1 MTDVGEQ
8 ISKKTP
14 AAFSVVSLLMSA
26 FSLLLP
32 LCGFPSPAFAEDY
45 SFDLS
50 EVDKKPYHLGGYAE
64 IRPILYGLD
73 RDAALYQLRF
83 YNRDEDHT
91 LPEYNAAIQLEGGI
105 EKGITKLFVRTNT
118 AYQDS
123 YLGAT
128 STTTV
133 YEAFLSVK
141 PSPSF
146 TIDAGKK
153 TLKWGKGYAWN
164 PVAFVDRPKN
174 PDDPDLNLE
183 GFVVVSAD
191 YIRSFRGPLL
201 KTLSV
206 TPVLVPVS
214 EHVNDDLGTTTH
226 LNTAGKIYLLLYD
239 TDIDF
244 LFLTGASRPRRYG
257 MDLSRNITTN
267 LEVHGEFAR
276 INDFTRSFIAADG
289 TTHQTIYEATNWLLG
304 LRYLTEQDTTY
315 IFEYY
320 RNGTG
325 FTEQETRDYLTF
337 VHNAYDS
344 YRSTGNEALLR
355 KATAVTDKN
364 YGRPNAGQAYLYLR
378 VSQKDPFDI
387 LYWTPA
393 VTAIVNAEDRSYSLS
408 PEISYTGITNLELRL
423 RAMALAGDRLS
434 EYGEKPYDYRVEM
447 RARYY
452 F

>member
-1 MTDVGEQ
+1 MKLFL
-8 ISKKTP
+8 I
-14 AAFSVVSLLMSA
+14 AMLFLALC
-26 FSLLLP
+26 LP
-32 LCGFPSPAFAEDY
+32 LRLYAGEY

-50 EVDKKPYHLGGYAE
+50 EIEKKPYHIGGYAE
-64 IRPILYGLD
+64 FRPALYGLD

-83 YNRDEDHT
+83 YNRDEGHT
-91 LPEYNAAIQLEGGI
+91 LPEYNAALQLEGAI
-105 EKGITKLFVRTNT
+105 EKGMTKLFVRTNT

-133 YEAFLSVK
+133 YEAFLSVRPA
-141 PSPSF
+141 PSL
-146 TIDAGKK
+146 TIDVGKK
-153 TLKWGKGYAWN
+153 TSKWGKGYAWN

-183 GFVVVSAD
+183 GFVVASAD
-191 YIRSFRGPLL
+191 YIGSFNGPL

-214 EHVNDDLGTTTH
+214 EHVNDDFGIANH
-226 LNTAGKIYLLLYD
+226 LNTAGRVYLLLYD

-244 LFLTGASRPRRYG
+244 LFLTGASRPSRMG
-257 MDLSRNITTN
+257 MDFSRNITTN

-276 INDFTRSFIAADG
+276 INDFTRSFITVDG
-289 TTHQTIYEATNWLLG
+289 TTHQTVYDTTSWLLG
-304 LRYLTEQDTTY
+304 FRYLTEKDTTY
-315 IFEYY
+315 IVEYY

-325 FTEQETRDYLTF
+325 FTDQETRDYYTF
-337 VHNAYDS
+337 VYSAYDS
-344 YRSTGNEALLR
+344 YLSTGNDALLQ
-355 KATAVTDKN
+355 KAAAVTDKN
-364 YGRPNAGQAYLYLR
+364 YGRPNAGQQYLYLR

-387 LYWTPA
+387 LYWIPA
-393 VTAIVNAEDRSYSLS
+393 LTWMVNVEDRSYTLS
-408 PEISYTGITNLELRL
+408 PEIAYAGITDLELRL
-423 RAMALAGDRLS
+423 KATVLAGRVLS
-434 EYGEKPYDYRVEM
+434 EFGDKQNDFLLEM

>member
-1 MTDVGEQ
+1 MRF
-8 ISKKTP
+8 IW
-14 AAFSVVSLLMSA
+14 SLIFLLGALATLLIPSA
-26 FSLLLP
+26 LY
-32 LCGFPSPAFAEDY
+32 AEDY

-50 EVDKKPYHLGGYAE
+50 ETEKKPYHFGGYAE
-64 IRPILYGLD
+64 LRPVLYGLD

-83 YNRDEDHT
+83 YNRDEGHT
-91 LPEYNAAIQLEGGI
+91 LPEYNAALQLEGSL
-105 EKGITKLFVRTNT
+105 EKGMTRLFVRTNT
-118 AYQDS
+118 AYQNS

-141 PSPSF
+141 PEPSL

-174 PDDPDLNLE
+174 LDEPDLNLE
-183 GFVVVSAD
+183 GFVVASAD
-191 YIRSFRGPLL
+191 YIKSFNGPL
-201 KTLSV
+201 KTLSI

-214 EHVNDDLGTTTH
+214 KDVNDDFGTTNH
-226 LNTAGKIYLLLYD
+226 LNTAGKVYLLFYD

-244 LFLTGASRPRRYG
+244 LFLTGASKPSRMG
-257 MDLSRNITTN
+257 MDFSRNITTN
-267 LEVHGEFAR
+267 LEIHGEIAR
-276 INDFTRSFIAADG
+276 INDFMQNYIAVDG
-289 TTHQTIYEATNWLLG
+289 TTHQTVYDATSWLLG
-304 LRYLTEQDTTY
+304 LRYLTEKDTTY
-315 IFEYY
+315 IVEYY

-325 FTEQETRDYLTF
+325 FTEQETRDYFTF
-337 VHNAYDS
+337 VNSAYDS
-344 YRSTGNEALLR
+344 YLATGNDALL
-355 KATAVTDKN
+355 KTAAAATGKN
-364 YGRPNAGQAYLYLR
+364 YGMPNIGREYLYLR

-393 VTAIVNAEDRSYSLS
+393 LTAIVNTEDRSYSLS
-408 PEISYTGITNLELRL
+408 PEIAYTGVTNLELRL
-423 RAMALAGDRLS
+423 KAMVLAGDRLS
-434 EYGEKPYDYRVEM
+434 EYGEKPYDYRVEL

>member
-1 MTDVGEQ
+1 M
-8 ISKKTP
+8 K
-14 AAFSVVSLLMSA
+14 FSRTLVILLSVIGPI
-26 FSLLLP
+26 LLSGVLY
-32 LCGFPSPAFAEDY
+32 AEEY

-50 EVDKKPYHLGGYAE
+50 EVEKKPYHFGGYAE
-64 IRPILYGLD
+64 LRPILYGLD

-83 YNRDEDHT
+83 YNRDEGHT
-91 LPEYNAAIQLEGGI
+91 LPEYNAALQLEGGI
-105 EKGITKLFVRTNT
+105 EKGITKFFARTNT

-133 YEAFLSVK
+133 FEAFLSLK
-141 PSPSF
+141 PAPSL

-174 PDDPDLNLE
+174 PDEPDLNLE
-183 GFVVVSAD
+183 GFVVASAD
-191 YIRSFRGPLL
+191 YIKSFSGPL
-201 KTLSV
+201 KTLSI
-206 TPVLVPVS
+206 TPVLIPVS
-214 EHVNDDLGTTTH
+214 EHVNDDFGTASH
-226 LNTAGKIYLLLYD
+226 LNTGGRVYFLLYD

-244 LFLTGASRPRRYG
+244 LFLTGASKPSRMG
-257 MDLSRNITTN
+257 MDFSRNITTN
-267 LEVHGEFAR
+267 LEVHGEAAR
-276 INDFTRSFIAADG
+276 INDFTRSFITVDG
-289 TTHQTIYEATNWLLG
+289 TTHQTSYDATSWLLG
-304 LRYLTEQDTTY
+304 LRYLTEKDTTY
-315 IFEYY
+315 IIEYY

-325 FTEQETRDYLTF
+325 FTEQETRDYYTY

-344 YRSTGNEALLR
+344 YVSTGNDALLQ

-364 YGRPNAGQAYLYLR
+364 YGRPNTGQQYLYLR

-393 VTAIVNAEDRSYSLS
+393 LTAIVNAEDRSYQLS
-408 PEISYTGITNLELRL
+408 PEIAYTGITNLELRL
-423 RAMALAGDRLS
+423 KGTLLAGDPLS
-434 EYGEKPYDYRVEM
+434 EFGEKPYDYRIEM

>member
-1 MTDVGEQ
+1 MVESRIKIRPAIKGIRSLT
-8 ISKKTP
+8 ISLGVIATVL
-14 AAFSVVSLLMSA
+14 FSGALYA
-26 FSLLLP
+26 D
-32 LCGFPSPAFAEDY
+32 EY

-50 EVDKKPYHLGGYAE
+50 EVEKKPYHLGGYAE
-64 IRPILYGLD
+64 LRPILYGLD
-73 RDAALYQLRF
+73 PDAALYRLRF
-83 YNRDEDHT
+83 YNRNEGHT
-91 LPEYNAAIQLEGGI
+91 LPEYNAALQLEGGI

-118 AYQDS
+118 GYQDS

-133 YEAFLSVK
+133 YEAFLSIK
-141 PSPSF
+141 PAPSL
-146 TIDAGKK
+146 TIEAGKK
-153 TLKWGKGYAWN
+153 TLKWGKAYAWN

-183 GFVVVSAD
+183 GYVVASAD
-191 YIRSFRGPLL
+191 YIRSFSGSL
-201 KTLSV
+201 KTFSV
-206 TPVLVPVS
+206 TPVVIPVS
-214 EHVNDDLGTTTH
+214 EHVNDDFGEANH
-226 LNTAGKIYLLLYD
+226 VNAACKIYLLLYD

-244 LFLTGASRPRRYG
+244 LFLTGASRPSRIG
-257 MDLSRNITTN
+257 MDFSRNITTN

-276 INDFTRSFIAADG
+276 INDFTRSYIDIDG
-289 TTHQTIYEATNWLLG
+289 TMRQTVYDATSWLLG
-304 LRYLTEQDTTY
+304 LRYLNEKDTTY
-315 IFEYY
+315 ILEYY

-325 FTEQETRDYLTF
+325 FTEQEMRDYFTF

-344 YRSTGNEALLR
+344 YISTGNDALIQNA
-355 KATAVTDKN
+355 ATVTDKN
-364 YGRPNAGQAYLYLR
+364 YGRPNAGQQYLYLR

-393 VTAIVNAEDRSYSLS
+393 LTAIINTEDRSYSLS

-423 RAMALAGDRLS
+423 KAMVLAGDRMS
-434 EYGEKPYDYRVEM
+434 EFGEKPYDYRVEF

>member
-1 MTDVGEQ
+1 MPNAGGQTT
-8 ISKKTP
+8 IK
-14 AAFSVVSLLMSA
+14 AATRFAAVSVLWLA
-26 FSLLLP
+26 FSLLLT
-32 LCGFPSPAFAEDY
+32 LSCFPSPLFAEDY

-50 EVDKKPYHLGGYAE
+50 EVEKKPYHFGGYAE
-64 IRPILYGLD
+64 LRPMLYGLD

-83 YNRDEDHT
+83 YNRDEGPA
-91 LPEYNAAIQLEGGI
+91 LPEYNAALQLEGSI
-105 EKGITKLFVRTNT
+105 EKGITKLFARTTT

-133 YEAFLSVK
+133 FEAFLSVK
-141 PSPSF
+141 PAPF
-146 TIDAGKK
+146 LTIDAGKK

-174 PDDPDLNLE
+174 PDEPDLNLE
-183 GFVVVSAD
+183 GFVAASAD
-191 YIRSFRGPLL
+191 YIKSFDGPL
-201 KTLSV
+201 KTLSI

-214 EHVNDDLGTTTH
+214 ERVNDDFGATNH
-226 LNTAGKIYLLLYD
+226 LNTAGKVYLLLYD

-244 LFLTGASRPRRYG
+244 LFLTGASKQSRYG
-257 MDLSRNITTN
+257 MDFSRNITSN

-276 INDFTRSFIAADG
+276 INDFKRSYIAADG
-289 TTHQTIYEATNWLLG
+289 SSHQTVYDATSWLLG
-304 LRYLTEQDTTY
+304 LRYLTGKDATY

-325 FTEQETRDYLTF
+325 FTEQETRDYFTF

-344 YRSTGNEALLR
+344 YLTTGNDALLQ
-355 KATAVTDKN
+355 KASIVTEKN
-364 YGRPNAGQAYLYLR
+364 YARPNAGQQYLYLR
-378 VSQKDPFDI
+378 VSQKDPFDV

-393 VTAIVNAEDRSYSLS
+393 VTAIMNAEDRSCSLS
-408 PEISYTGITNLELRL
+408 PEIAYTGITNLELRL
-423 RAMALAGDRLS
+423 KGIFLAGDPLS
-434 EYGEKPYDYRVEM
+434 EFGEKPYDYRVEM